1 MVLDILGIIGLVLMI
16 TGHFRN
22 VDGSARLMFGYRLLA
37 FYFLVLCMIQYHTYY
52 TNTEVTYP
60 WFAIV
65 HGVLF
70 LFYAVFE
77 YNARI
82 IFKLLYKKEFEK
94 EEK

>member
-1 MVLDILGIIGLVLMI
+1 MVLDIIGIIGFVLMI
-16 TGHFRN
+16 TGHSRHL
-22 VDGSARLMFGYRLLA
+22 DGTARLMFGYRFVA
-37 FYFLVLCMIQYHTYY
+37 FYFLVSCMTEYHTYY
-52 TNTEVTYP
+52 TTAEVTYP
-60 WFAIV
+60 WGAIV